1 MDGQDRLGCCP
12 VVCAFAVDKS
22 TSRGQ
27 EFKSAAPL
35 GLDERTD
42 GVWVERRALEER
54 EESRSSGS
62 SARAMLAG

>member
-1 MDGQDRLGCCP
+1 MNGQEKLSCCP
-12 VVCAFAVDKS
+12 LECAFVVDKS

-35 GLDERTD
+35 GLDECTD
-42 GVWVERRALEER
+42 GVGVERRALEER

-62 SARAMLAG
+62 SARVSPA